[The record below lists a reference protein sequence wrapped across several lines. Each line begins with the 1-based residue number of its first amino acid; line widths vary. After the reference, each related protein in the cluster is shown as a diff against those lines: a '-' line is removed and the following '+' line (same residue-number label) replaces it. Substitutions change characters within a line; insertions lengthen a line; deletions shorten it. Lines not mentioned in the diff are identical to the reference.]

1 MKLLIITQKVDYND
15 DVLGFMHGWIE
26 EFARQC
32 ERVTVICLQAGEYNF
47 PNNVKVLSLGKEN
60 PEINPEYSGQKSEI
74 IKKIKYLLEFY
85 RYIWC
90 YRRDYDAVFVHM
102 NPEYVALGGLFWRL
116 GRKKVGLW
124 YAHGHVPVSLKIA
137 EKSANIIFTSTVS
150 GCRVKSAKIRVVGQ
164 GIDTGKLKSQKPAS
178 SADRSKV
185 KSNDQLKIITVG
197 RISPSKDY
205 ETLVLAAEILKN
217 KNLKFEIEIIGG
229 PATESD
235 KNYFAELRYLVVDK
249 KLNDE
254 IKFIGPVANREIAG
268 YLQTADLFVNMG
280 QTGSL
285 DKAIVE
291 AMSCELPVLSCNEA
305 MLEILGGYQ
314 DLLMYPKQDYKRL
327 AEKIEFINNLS
338 TEQYQELGKNLRS
351 IVIKNHSLNNLVSK
365 ILNLYKKI

>member
-32 ERVTVICLQAGEYNF
+32 ERVTVICLQKGEYSF
-47 PNNVKVLSLGKEN
+47 SDNVEILSLGKEKN
-60 PEINPEYSGQKSEI
+60 YELRITNYELFR
-74 IKKIKYLLEFY
+74 KIKYLHKFFW
-85 RYIWC
+85 YIWQE
-90 YRRDYDAVFVHM
+90 RKNYDAVFVHM
-102 NPEYVALGGLFWRL
+102 NPEYAVLGGLFWRL

-137 EKSANIIFTSTVS
+137 KKLANIIFTSTVS
-150 GCRVKSAKIRVVGQ
+150 GCRIKSAKIKVVGQ
-164 GIDTGKLKSQKPAS
+164 GIDTEKLQMKNYELRIKN
-178 SADRSKV
+178 K
-185 KSNDQLKIITVG
+185 NKIITIG

-205 ETLVLAAEILKN
+205 ITLIKAVEILKD
-217 KNLKFEIEIIGG
+217 KGIKLEVEIIGG

-235 KNYFAELRYLVVDK
+235 KNYFAELRYLVTNK
-249 KLNDE
+249 KLNNE

-268 YLQTADLFVNMG
+268 HLQTAGLFVNMG

-291 AMSCELPVLSCNEA
+291 AMSCELPILSCNEA
-305 MLEILGGYQ
+305 MLEVLGDYQ
-314 DLLMYPKQDYKRL
+314 KLLMYPKKDYKVL

-338 TEQYQELGKNLRS
+338 TEQYQELGKNLRN
-351 IVIKNHSLNNLVSK
+351 IVIKNHSLNSLIDK